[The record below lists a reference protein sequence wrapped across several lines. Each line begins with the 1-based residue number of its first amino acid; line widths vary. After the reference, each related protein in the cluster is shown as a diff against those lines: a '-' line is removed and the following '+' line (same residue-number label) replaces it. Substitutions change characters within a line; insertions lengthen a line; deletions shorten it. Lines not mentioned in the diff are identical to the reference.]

1 MLKLFKHFTKREWIG
16 MGIIF
21 ILAILQTWLTMTMPE
36 YMSEITQLVQ
46 TEGSEMGDILTA
58 GGKMLLCALGTLA
71 TAIVTVLCTAQVSA
85 GLSANLRS
93 VVFNKSAVLFY
104 AGNRKIFH
112 IQSDYPYDK

>member
-1 MLKLFKHFTKREWIG
+1 
-16 MGIIF
+16 
-21 ILAILQTWLTMTMPE
+21 
-36 YMSEITQLVQ
+36 
-46 TEGSEMGDILTA
+46 
-58 GGKMLLCALGTLA
+58 MLLCALGTLA